1 MIALPTPLSHCGVL
15 FIAQPGYFYVTDGYK
30 VYQSFIDNV
39 DQIID
44 KTYMTR
50 VEGENTRLRHYER
63 SIASQN
69 FVLLQISRYAEV
81 FGSLAT
87 PLPQISHTA
96 CRGLIPPYIQQRRYI
111 KQLLSAAYL

>member
-1 MIALPTPLSHCGVL
+1 MTEGLKHSNYYGRL

-30 VYQSFIDNV
+30 VYQSFIGDV

-63 SIASQN
+63 SVTSQN
-69 FVLLQISRYAEV
+69 FVLFARQQI
-81 FGSLAT
+81 
-87 PLPQISHTA
+87 
-96 CRGLIPPYIQQRRYI
+96 C
-111 KQLLSAAYL
+111 